1 MFLVSN
7 WIVYSKFMDL
17 NNSFEILVYYFLI
30 KEMTDFGSY
39 GEYTN
44 MYGYTLDK
52 T

>member
-1 MFLVSN
+1 
-7 WIVYSKFMDL
+7 MDL

-30 KEMTDFGSY
+30 GEMTGFSSY

-44 MYGYTLDK
+44 MYDYILDK